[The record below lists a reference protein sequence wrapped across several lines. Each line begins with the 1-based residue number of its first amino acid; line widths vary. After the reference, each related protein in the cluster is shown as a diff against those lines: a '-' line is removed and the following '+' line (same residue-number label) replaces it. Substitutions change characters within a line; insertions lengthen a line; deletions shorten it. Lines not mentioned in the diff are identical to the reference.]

1 MAVRWNGT
9 SSNPLPVPG
18 APRPVDPAVNTE
30 GRIESMEGGGLEL
43 AHLWRYLAVA
53 TLVATCALIAAWSR
67 VDLVKT
73 SVQLDMAED
82 RLKRAERESERLE
95 LELATITDPATL
107 NEASATLKLD
117 PSVRVVDVPGAV
129 GTP

>member
-1 MAVRWNGT
+1 
-9 SSNPLPVPG
+9 
-18 APRPVDPAVNTE
+18 
-30 GRIESMEGGGLEL
+30 
-43 AHLWRYLAVA
+43 
-53 TLVATCALIAAWSR
+53 VATCALIAAWSR

-73 SVQLDMAED
+73 SVTLDMAED

-95 LELATITDPATL
+95 LELATLTDPATL